1 VTDAAGGRPT
11 VGAPREPSVPAPP
24 PPGPRRRLL
33 GVLFAGAGV
42 TRTGFIAAISVTAL
56 VAQDALGSPALAG
69 VPGALAVVGMA
80 AATPAMSAYMGRA
93 GRRRGMILGQ
103 VVAIVGAAGAVL
115 ATARGWFLPLVAAL
129 FVLGAGN
136 SADRLGRYAAA
147 DITSPLHRGAAIA
160 FVVWAGT
167 VGSVLGPALL
177 EPAGR
182 LGEVLGV
189 GALAGPYVLAGVA
202 FLLAGLLVGALL
214 RPDPLRFAPEERPR
228 PGARKVPLR
237 ALVSAAPV
245 RAALVGLVAGQVVMV
260 LVMTMTPVHIRD
272 AGEGLG
278 AIGLVISAHTL
289 GMFALSP
296 VTGILSDR
304 LGRLP
309 VVVAG
314 LLMLLVASLVAVPTG
329 GTDRWVLVGAL
340 FLLGLGWN
348 FAFVAGSALV
358 VEGVPAER
366 RLRLQGV
373 ADATVWTSGATASVL
388 SGLLLAGGGYA
399 TVSLAG
405 AFLAAAA
412 LFGVAVWRR
421 RRGSAL
427 SAPRRR
433 SEPPGRRAR

>member
-24 PPGPRRRLL
+24 PPGTRRRLL

-260 LVMTMTPVHIRD
+260 LVMTMTPVHMRD